1 MLTHTHRALLAVS
14 LLVPLTACAG
24 EDALMKQA
32 NTHFKPLPAA
42 VAPASMA
49 KVELGR
55 KLFHETK
62 LSRAGNLSCASCHGI
77 ETFGVDRQPTS
88 TGFKD
93 QKGDRNSPTV
103 LNASLHMA
111 QFWDGRA
118 GTLADQAKGPILNP
132 VEMAMASEADAV
144 KAIQAVESYKADF
157 KAAFPDAKEPITYDN
172 IATAIASFEETLVT
186 PSRFDRFLA
195 GDGKALTAEER
206 DGLQLFVDK
215 GCVSCHAGVAV
226 GGQMYQK
233 VGLVSPY
240 ENTKDLGRFNV
251 TKNEADKYVFKV
263 PSLRNITQ
271 TYPYF
276 HDGKVAKLE
285 DAVRVMGKIQLGAD
299 LKDTE
304 VKAITAFLGALEGEI
319 TPEMK
324 KLPQV
329 SAK

>member
-1 MLTHTHRALLAVS
+1 MLPNPHRALLAFA
-14 LLVPLTACAG
+14 LFVPLAGCAS

-32 NTHFKPLPAA
+32 NTHFKPLSAA
-42 VAPASMA
+42 AAPASVA

-103 LNASLHMA
+103 LNAHLHLA

-118 GTLADQAKGPILNP
+118 ETLADQAKGPILNP
-132 VEMAMASEADAV
+132 VEMAMPSEAEAV
-144 KAIQAVESYKADF
+144 KAIKGAEGYGADF
-157 KAAFPDAKEPITYDN
+157 KTAFPDAVDPITYDN
-172 IATAIASFEETLVT
+172 IAVAIAAFEETLVT
-186 PSRFDRFLA
+186 PSRFDRFLT
-195 GDGKALTAEER
+195 GDSKALTDAER
-206 DGLQLFVDK
+206 DGLKLFIDK
-215 GCVSCHAGVAV
+215 GCVSCHAGIAV

-233 VGLVSPY
+233 VGLLSPY

-251 TKNEADKYVFKV
+251 TKNEADKFVFKV
-263 PSLRNITQ
+263 PSLRNVNQ
-271 TYPYF
+271 THPYF
-276 HDGKVAKLE
+276 HDGQVATLE
-285 DAVRVMGKIQLGAD
+285 EAVRKMGKLQLGAD
-299 LKDTE
+299 LKDAE
-304 VKAITAFLGALEGEI
+304 VLAITAFLGSLEGDI